1 MFCPSCGVALPQPTK
16 FCVRCGSE
24 LSVTKKDPVFKSV
37 EKRLAD
43 EMVDLFWLTVFGLG
57 IILGGMAAI
66 KGMGLSDW
74 ILIAYMI
81 LSTTAFTINFGLSLW
96 QIRRL
101 DRFSK
106 EARGADQIGPPG
118 ANELSPIKARTA
130 PEVAPSVTE
139 NTTREL
145 EPPLIEKKHIANLS
159 ELSL

>member
-1 MFCPSCGVALPQPTK
+1 MFCPSCGVALSQPTK
-16 FCVRCGSE
+16 FCVRCGSQS
-24 LSVTKKDPVFKSV
+24 SVTKKDPVFKSV

-43 EMVDLFWLTVFGLG
+43 EMVDLFWLTIFGLG
-57 IILGGMAAI
+57 MILGGMAAI

-106 EARGADQIGPPG
+106 EARDADQIGSPG
-118 ANELSPIKARTA
+118 ANELNPIKARTA
-130 PEVAPSVTE
+130 PEIAPSVTE
-139 NTTREL
+139 NATREL
-145 EPPLIEKKHIANLS
+145 EPALKEKNT
-159 ELSL
+159 

>member
-1 MFCPSCGVALPQPTK
+1 
-16 FCVRCGSE
+16 
-24 LSVTKKDPVFKSV
+24 LSVTKKDPVFKSL
-37 EKRLAD
+37 EKRLHD

-57 IILGGMAAI
+57 IILGGMSAI

-101 DRFSK
+101 NRFSN
-106 EARGADQIGPPG
+106 EARGVAQIGPIDT
-118 ANELSPIKARTA
+118 NELNPTMTRT
-130 PEVAPSVTE
+130 PLEVAPSITE

-145 EPPLIEKKHIANLS
+145 EPTPS
-159 ELSL
+159 D

>member
-16 FCVRCGSE
+16 FCVRCGSQ

-37 EKRLAD
+37 ENRLRD
-43 EMVDLFWLTVFGLG
+43 EMVDLFWLTVLGLG
-57 IILGGMAAI
+57 MILGGMTLI
-66 KGMGLSDW
+66 KGLGLSDW

-106 EARGADQIGPPG
+106 EARGAAQIEPFG
-118 ANELSPIKARTA
+118 ANELNPIKARTA
-130 PEVAPSVTE
+130 LEVAPSVTE

-145 EPPLIEKKHIANLS
+145 EPPPKEQNT
-159 ELSL
+159 

>member
-1 MFCPSCGVALPQPTK
+1 
-16 FCVRCGSE
+16 
-24 LSVTKKDPVFKSV
+24 LSVTKKDPVFKSL
-37 EKRLAD
+37 EKRLHD

-57 IILGGMAAI
+57 IILGGMSAI

-101 DRFSK
+101 NRFSK
-106 EARGADQIGPPG
+106 EARGVAQIGPVDT
-118 ANELSPIKARTA
+118 NELDPTKARI
-130 PEVAPSVTE
+130 PLEVAPSVTE

-145 EPPLIEKKHIANLS
+145 EPTPS
-159 ELSL
+159 D